1 MSAAAYVAS
10 SLAMTSL
17 TKYAASAWRF
27 PGSSLLLL
35 IECWATVLA
44 LAHKGFKFTGPV
56 LRHLPLVTLTK
67 AVNMYLSFLAMK
79 RTSLPVYN
87 VLKRL
92 QPVYAMIQD
101 RLVRQSSPSEGEFA
115 GVVLISLGTIIT
127 GLGDLDFDLKG
138 YGLALMAAACQ
149 SLYLVLARHA
159 QDKAALSS
167 MDLVFYTACYNSVLF
182 IPLTLLELPDVRLF
196 LSKDG
201 EMANFWQFLLP
212 YVTLGAVLNY
222 TTFWCTS
229 VNNPLGHCSGR
240 HSQGAALL
248 GCWPHLRCKAD
259 ARGLARLD
267 RQHLGRLS
275 LFMGACEEG
284 QEGMKSRAEASKGL
298 IRATSAP
305 SLKAAAACNFR
316 HSSWRSGE
324 VA

>member
-1 MSAAAYVAS
+1 MGTCASMEQPASAAAYVAS

-101 RLVRQSSPSEGEFA
+101 RLVRQSSPSQGEFA

-127 GLGDLDFDLKG
+127 GLGDLDFDLGG
-138 YGLALMAAACQ
+138 YGLALLAAACQ

-182 IPLTLLELPDVRLF
+182 IPLTLLELSEVRLF
-196 LSKDG
+196 LQKEG
-201 EMANFWQFLLP
+201 EISNFLKFLLP

-229 VNNPLGHCSGR
+229 VNNPLTTAVAGTLKGLLS
-240 HSQGAALL
+240 SALGLIL
-248 GCWPHLRCKAD
+248 G
-259 ARGLARLD
+259 ARLTPVGW
-267 RQHLGRLS
+267 L
-275 LFMGACEEG
+275 
-284 QEGMKSRAEASKGL
+284 GL
-298 IRATSAP
+298 IASTLGGLVYSSAHAK
-305 SLKAAAACNFR
+305 LKAKKA
-316 HSSWRSGE
+316 
-324 VA
+324 